1 MSVVRP
7 VAWTAPGAAVEAVAW
22 LRDSLSEGHV
32 PTWRAS
38 ELPTAQMPLLV
49 HLPPPETGGG
59 EYNQW
64 RSAFRRGLCYYR
76 RGPGFVQVKDVREP
90 GRSASFVLDVPEVI
104 EVFLRCL
111 RPTPVAEVDPDAA
124 EALLEERLMLCVE
137 DQLVTLPYHMRRWPV
152 PAMAV

>member
-1 MSVVRP
+1 VD
-7 VAWTAPGAAVEAVAW
+7 AVAW
-22 LRDSLSEGHV
+22 LRDSLSEGDVHA
-32 PTWRAS
+32 WRAS
-38 ELPTAQMPLLV
+38 GLPAAQVSLLL

-59 EYNQW
+59 EHDRW

-90 GRSASFVLDVPEVI
+90 GRSATFLLDVPEVI

-111 RPTPVAEVDPDAA
+111 RPTSMTEVDPDAA
-124 EALLEERLMLCVE
+124 KALIEERLMLRVE